1 MGRHIL
7 CRWPAATGPEPF
19 DPRKPRMGRHRSR
32 RLFDIVALYRP
43 VKPSDSRKFRSP
55 INNQGVQ
62 ITNQNEDL
70 RSSAK
75 SAVKNLSFSCLSVSK
90 PRMTPIPADSNS
102 YNLSELNTI
111 QGGVASPYS
120 QSATL
125 DTKPLAKSYLGG
137 SRSELSSN
145 HFQYARARICSSFI
159 FVHSAK
165 SSLSNQTRLFY
176 TVEQSNFSAS
186 NRVTTILGNKLDLSA
201 PILQVNLLFKQ
212 ASW

>member
-1 MGRHIL
+1 MDFQNDGQD
-7 CRWPAATGPEPF
+7 TGTAISSYSRPEWADTSFAGGPRPPVPPPF

-137 SRSELSSN
+137 SRSHWSST
-145 HFQYARARICSSFI
+145 HFQYARAWLCSSFFI
-159 FVHSAK
+159 H
-165 SSLSNQTRLFY
+165 
-176 TVEQSNFSAS
+176 
-186 NRVTTILGNKLDLSA
+186 LGSHEIVL
-201 PILQVNLLFKQ
+201 PV
-212 ASW
+212 

>member
-75 SAVKNLSFSCLSVSK
+75 SAVKNWSFCCSAVLK

-102 YNLSELNTI
+102 YDLSELNTI
-111 QGGVASPYS
+111 QGGVASPYN
-120 QSATL
+120 QALTL
-125 DTKPLAKSYLGG
+125 DTEPPAKSYLGG
-137 SRSELSSN
+137 SRSHLFPN
-145 HFQYARARICSSFI
+145 HFQYARPWDCYVRF
-159 FVHSAK
+159 
-165 SSLSNQTRLFY
+165 L
-176 TVEQSNFSAS
+176 EAS
-186 NRVTTILGNKLDLSA
+186 NEFVADITD
-201 PILQVNLLFKQ
+201 PIIAL
-212 ASW
+212 